1 MPPADQFFALAD
13 ATRCRVVEMLSAKPM
28 PVHEL
33 TAAFSISRPAI
44 SRHLRVLK
52 QAQLVT
58 EIKRGREN
66 VYSLERDNLAPLLAW
81 LGRQG
86 VGKPRAPRAAAV
98 KVLPAAPEVVP
109 AAPEPLAIAVPVVV
123 PVAPA
128 RPVRKRAAPALAE
141 AQLDLF

>member
-86 VGKPRAPRAAAV
+86 VGKPRAARAPAI

-109 AAPEPLAIAVPVVV
+109 AATEPVAIVV
-123 PVAPA
+123 PVIAPAAPA
-128 RPVRKRAAPALAE
+128 RVRKRAASALVE

>member
-52 QAQLVT
+52 QARLVT

-86 VGKPRAPRAAAV
+86 VGKLRAPRAPAVVVAAV
-98 KVLPAAPEVVP
+98 PPAPVEMPRPVVVETERP
-109 AAPEPLAIAVPVVV
+109 ARKRAVPVI
-123 PVAPA
+123 
-128 RPVRKRAAPALAE
+128 AA